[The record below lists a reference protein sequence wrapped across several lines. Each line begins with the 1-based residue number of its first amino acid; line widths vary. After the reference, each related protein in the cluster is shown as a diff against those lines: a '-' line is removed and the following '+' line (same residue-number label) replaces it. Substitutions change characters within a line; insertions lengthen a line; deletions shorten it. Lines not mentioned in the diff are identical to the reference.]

1 MRKFST
7 LVDLIFADI
16 SEDNARSKKSRNQ
29 RQDIT
34 FRTLLKQSMRSKKEW
49 RYRRDR
55 VLIRLCKLNMNKILK
70 CTVIKSRL
78 DASYRKCV
86 IPFYYAS
93 GLDYWKGYFRLDY
106 RDWETDRKSTRLN
119 SSHSAKSR
127 MPSSA

>member
-16 SEDNARSKKSRNQ
+16 SESNARNKKSRNQ

-70 CTVIKSRL
+70 DMTK
-78 DASYRKCV
+78 
-86 IPFYYAS
+86 
-93 GLDYWKGYFRLDY
+93 
-106 RDWETDRKSTRLN
+106 
-119 SSHSAKSR
+119 
-127 MPSSA
+127 

>member
-29 RQDIT
+29 RQDVT

-55 VLIRLCKLNMNKILK
+55 VLIRLCKLNMNKILEDMTK
-70 CTVIKSRL
+70 
-78 DASYRKCV
+78 
-86 IPFYYAS
+86 
-93 GLDYWKGYFRLDY
+93 
-106 RDWETDRKSTRLN
+106 
-119 SSHSAKSR
+119 
-127 MPSSA
+127 

>member
-16 SEDNARSKKSRNQ
+16 SESNARDKKSENQ

-70 CTVIKSRL
+70 DMTK
-78 DASYRKCV
+78 
-86 IPFYYAS
+86 
-93 GLDYWKGYFRLDY
+93 
-106 RDWETDRKSTRLN
+106 
-119 SSHSAKSR
+119 
-127 MPSSA
+127 

>member
-1 MRKFST
+1 MRKFSS

-16 SEDNARSKKSRNQ
+16 SEDNARDKKSRNQ

-70 CTVIKSRL
+70 DMTK
-78 DASYRKCV
+78 
-86 IPFYYAS
+86 
-93 GLDYWKGYFRLDY
+93 
-106 RDWETDRKSTRLN
+106 
-119 SSHSAKSR
+119 
-127 MPSSA
+127 

>member
-16 SEDNARSKKSRNQ
+16 GESNARNKKSRNQ

-55 VLIRLCKLNMNKILK
+55 VLIRLCKLNMNKI
-70 CTVIKSRL
+70 IK
-78 DASYRKCV
+78 DMTK
-86 IPFYYAS
+86 
-93 GLDYWKGYFRLDY
+93 
-106 RDWETDRKSTRLN
+106 
-119 SSHSAKSR
+119 
-127 MPSSA
+127 

>member
-7 LVDLIFADI
+7 LVDLILADI
-16 SEDNARSKKSRNQ
+16 SESNARDKKSENQ

-70 CTVIKSRL
+70 DMTK
-78 DASYRKCV
+78 
-86 IPFYYAS
+86 
-93 GLDYWKGYFRLDY
+93 
-106 RDWETDRKSTRLN
+106 
-119 SSHSAKSR
+119 
-127 MPSSA
+127 

>member
-16 SEDNARSKKSRNQ
+16 SESNARNKKSKNQ

-55 VLIRLCKLNMNKILK
+55 VLIRLCKLNMNKMLK
-70 CTVIKSRL
+70 DMTK
-78 DASYRKCV
+78 
-86 IPFYYAS
+86 
-93 GLDYWKGYFRLDY
+93 
-106 RDWETDRKSTRLN
+106 
-119 SSHSAKSR
+119 
-127 MPSSA
+127 

>member
-16 SEDNARSKKSRNQ
+16 SESNARNKKSKNQ

-70 CTVIKSRL
+70 DMTK
-78 DASYRKCV
+78 
-86 IPFYYAS
+86 
-93 GLDYWKGYFRLDY
+93 
-106 RDWETDRKSTRLN
+106 
-119 SSHSAKSR
+119 
-127 MPSSA
+127 

>member
-16 SEDNARSKKSRNQ
+16 SESNARNKKSRNQ
-29 RQDIT
+29 RHDIT

-70 CTVIKSRL
+70 DMTK
-78 DASYRKCV
+78 
-86 IPFYYAS
+86 
-93 GLDYWKGYFRLDY
+93 
-106 RDWETDRKSTRLN
+106 
-119 SSHSAKSR
+119 
-127 MPSSA
+127 

>member
-16 SEDNARSKKSRNQ
+16 SESNARNKKSRNQ

-55 VLIRLCKLNMNKILK
+55 VLIILCKLNMNKILK
-70 CTVIKSRL
+70 DMTK
-78 DASYRKCV
+78 
-86 IPFYYAS
+86 
-93 GLDYWKGYFRLDY
+93 
-106 RDWETDRKSTRLN
+106 
-119 SSHSAKSR
+119 
-127 MPSSA
+127 